1 MSFEFLGSFLLNP
14 WMLPGLVVLAIPPII
29 HLLNRRRYEVVD
41 WGAMQFLQVS
51 EVTRRRIFI
60 EELLLMLLRMGLLAL
75 LVFAL
80 AGPFLTSPT
89 VARLGPRVNRDVV
102 LVFDG
107 SYSMGSTGKGPT
119 PFEAAREWALGFL
132 DDLAPGDTVAVLQ
145 AKDVVV
151 PIVPELTHDLAGV
164 RERIRQMPQPA
175 GGCDWRPAVKEA
187 HTILAKS
194 QRAEREIVILGDGQR
209 HGWADKD
216 SLFRWELLASE
227 LGYNKP
233 QPPGALAR
241 PRLWVVNLA
250 PDRNPNPPNWALA
263 PLETNR
269 PIVPVNRELTLR
281 TAFDLRGQATYAPPH
296 RVRLEIDGKWVRDLP
311 PPRTAQLDNGKVP
324 FAFSHRFTTP
334 GSHLISVVLEPDPPA
349 EERPAGYQPR
359 DVVPGDNRQD
369 FAVEVVQALPVLLVD
384 GDPSPAPG
392 TRATDVLRDA
402 LAPARDRTPVV
413 QARVVPVHGFDPAL
427 LAAPAG
433 ARNADGTAAV
443 RPRVLV
449 LCNLP
454 RLSESQQEAVAQF
467 LADGGGVLVT
477 LGGRVEPDAYNGLL
491 HRNGKG
497 WLPARLDGIEGS
509 ESRPQDAV
517 RPAPGGS
524 DHPALAL
531 FLDKPAGGQGP
542 GRFPELGQARFP
554 RWWKLTTPGRNSGG
568 VTVALLR
575 SATAEYPFLVE
586 SIDSNRA
593 GRVLLSAVP
602 LDGSWG
608 TNLPQLPA
616 FVPLIHEMVYYL
628 AGARSAEY
636 NLEPGQPLR
645 YRLDAAASLEGYSLQ
660 TPNGDAKPL
669 STNPAE
675 PNAFLARVDRQPQG
689 AVLRH
694 EGLRETGVHR
704 LRTPESSIVY
714 YVVRPRRA
722 EESDL
727 TPAGEEDRARVAQV
741 LPGMKYQ
748 NDRSEL
754 AASWV
759 SEGHRQEIW
768 WWLLLGLVG
777 LLCAEVWMTRRMVK
791 RR

>member
-1 MSFEFLGSFLLNP
+1 
-14 WMLPGLVVLAIPPII
+14 
-29 HLLNRRRYEVVD
+29 
-41 WGAMQFLQVS
+41 MQFLQVS

-60 EELLLMLLRMGLLAL
+60 EELLLMLLRMGLLAV

-80 AGPFLTSPT
+80 AGPFLTGAT

-119 PFEAAREWALGFL
+119 PFEAAKEWALGFV
-132 DDLAPGDTVAVLQ
+132 DELAPGDTVAILQ
-145 AKDVVV
+145 AKDVVLPV
-151 PIVPELTHDLAGV
+151 LPEPSHDLAQV
-164 RERIRQMPQPA
+164 REAIRHLSPPA
-175 GGCDWRPAVKEA
+175 GGLDWRPAVKAA
-187 HTILAKS
+187 HDILGRS
-194 QRAEREIVILGDGQR
+194 QRAEREIVLLGDGQR
-209 HGWADKD
+209 YGWADND

-233 QPPGALAR
+233 ETPGALAR

-263 PLETNR
+263 PLESNR
-269 PIVPVNRELTLR
+269 PVVPVEREITLR
-281 TAFDLRGQATYAPPH
+281 TTLDLRGQTAYTPPH

-311 PPRTAQLDNGKVP
+311 APRSAHLDNGKVP
-324 FAFSHRFTTP
+324 FSFGHRFTTP
-334 GSHLISVVLEPDPPA
+334 GSHLVSLVLEPDPPP
-349 EERPAGYQPR
+349 EERPAGYQPK

-384 GDPSPAPG
+384 GDPSPAPKRRG
-392 TRATDVLRDA
+392 TDVLRDA

-413 QARVVPVHGFDPAL
+413 QARVVPINGFDPAL

-433 ARNADGTAAV
+433 GKNADGTPAL

-449 LCNLP
+449 LCNVQ
-454 RLSESQQEAVAQF
+454 RLSEPQQEAVAHF
-467 LADGGGVLVT
+467 LTDGGGVLVT
-477 LGGRVEPDAYNGLL
+477 LGERVEAEAYNGPLF
-491 HRNGKG
+491 RNGKG

-524 DHPALAL
+524 DHPALQL
-531 FLDKPAGGQGP
+531 FIDKPAGGQAP

-554 RWWKLTTPGRNSGG
+554 RWWKLTTPGRNTGG
-568 VTVALLR
+568 ITVALLR

-586 SIDSNRA
+586 SVDADRA
-593 GRVLLSAVP
+593 GRVLMTSVP
-602 LDGSWG
+602 LDTSWG

-616 FVPLIHEMVYYL
+616 FVPLLHEMVYYL

-645 YRLDAAASLEGYSLQ
+645 YRLDASASLEGYTLQ
-660 TPNGDAKPL
+660 TPGGETRPL

-675 PNAFLARVDRQPQG
+675 PNTFLAQIDRQPQG
-689 AVLRH
+689 ALLRH
-694 EGLRETGVHR
+694 DGLRETGVYR
-704 LRTPESSIVY
+704 LKTPEKETIY
-714 YVVRPRRA
+714 YAVRPRRA

-727 TPAGEEDRARVAQV
+727 TPASEEDRARVAQV

-748 NDRSEL
+748 NDRAEL
-754 AASWV
+754 AASWI
-759 SEGHRQEIW
+759 SEGHRQEMW
-768 WWLLLGLVG
+768 SWLLLGLVA
-777 LLCAEVWMTRRMVK
+777 LLCGEVWMTRRMVK

>member
-1 MSFEFLGSFLLNP
+1 MSYEFLSSFLLNP
-14 WMLPGLVVLAIPPII
+14 VMLVGLAVLAIPPII

-60 EELLLMLLRMGLLAL
+60 EELLLMLLRMGLLAV

-80 AGPFLTSPT
+80 AGPFLTGAT

-119 PFEAAREWALGFL
+119 PFEAAKEWALAFV

-151 PIVPELTHDLAGV
+151 PVLAEPSHDLAQV
-164 RERIRQMPQPA
+164 RERIRQLPQPA
-175 GGCDWRPAVKEA
+175 GGCDWRPAVKAA
-187 HTILAKS
+187 HAILGHS
-194 QRAEREIVILGDGQR
+194 QRAEREIVLLGDGQR
-209 HGWADKD
+209 YGWADKD

-233 QPPGALAR
+233 EVPGALAR

-250 PDRNPNPPNWALA
+250 PDRNPNPPNWALT
-263 PLETNR
+263 PLESNR
-269 PIVPVNRELTLR
+269 PIVPVEREITLR
-281 TAFDLRGQATYAPPH
+281 TSMDLRGQTAYTPPH
-296 RVRLEIDGKWVRDLP
+296 RIRLEIDGKWVRDLP
-311 PPRTAQLDNGKVP
+311 APRSAQLDNGKVP
-324 FAFSHRFTTP
+324 FSFGHRFTTP
-334 GSHLISVVLEPDPPA
+334 GSHLVSLSLEPDPPA
-349 EERPAGYQPR
+349 EERPAGYQPK

-369 FAVEVVQALPVLLVD
+369 FAVEVVQAVPVLLVD
-384 GDPSPAPG
+384 GDTNPAPKSRG
-392 TRATDVLRDA
+392 TDVLRDA

-413 QARVVPVHGFDPAL
+413 QVKVVPVNGFEPAL
-427 LAAPAG
+427 LAG
-433 ARNADGTAAV
+433 ASRT
-443 RPRVLV
+443 RVLV
-449 LCNLP
+449 LCNVP
-454 RLSESQQEAVAQF
+454 RLSEPQQEAVAGF

-477 LGGRVEPDAYNGLL
+477 LGGRVEAEAYNVPLY
-491 HRNGKG
+491 RNGKG
-497 WLPARLDGIEGS
+497 WLPACLDGTEGS

-524 DHPALAL
+524 DHPALQL
-531 FLDKPAGGQGP
+531 FLEKPAGGQGP

-554 RWWKLTTPGRNSGG
+554 RWWRLTTPGRNSGG

-575 SATAEYPFLVE
+575 SATAEYPLLVE
-586 SIDSNRA
+586 AVDSDRA
-593 GRVLLSAVP
+593 GRVLLTSVP
-602 LDGSWG
+602 LDTSWG

-616 FVPLIHEMVYYL
+616 FVPLVHEMVYYL

-645 YRLDAAASLEGYSLQ
+645 YRLDAAASLEGYTLQ
-660 TPNGDAKPL
+660 TPGGETRPL

-675 PNAFLARVDRQPQG
+675 PNTFLAQVDRQPQG
-689 AVLRH
+689 ALLRH
-694 EGLRETGVHR
+694 DGLRETGVYR
-704 LRTPESSIVY
+704 LKTPEKDTVY
-714 YVVRPRRA
+714 YAVRPRRA

-727 TPAGEEDRARVAQV
+727 TPATEEDRKEVDRR

-748 NDRSEL
+748 NDRGEL

-759 SEGHRQEIW
+759 SEGHRQELW
-768 WWLLLGLVG
+768 SWLLLGLVV
-777 LLCAEVWMTRRMVK
+777 LLCGEVWMTRRMVK